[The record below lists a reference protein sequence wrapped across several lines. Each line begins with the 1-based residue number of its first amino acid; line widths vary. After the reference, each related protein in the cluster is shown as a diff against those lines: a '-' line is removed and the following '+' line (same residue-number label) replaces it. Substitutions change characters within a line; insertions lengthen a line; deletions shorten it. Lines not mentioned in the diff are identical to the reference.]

1 MVDDANEVAVAN
13 EVADDANEVADD
25 ANEVADDANIY
36 FLYVLYIN
44 DCVLTLSGYDCRHT

>member
-13 EVADDANEVADD
+13 EVADDANID
-25 ANEVADDANIY
+25 

>member
-13 EVADDANEVADD
+13 EVADDANEV
-25 ANEVADDANIY
+25 VDDANID

-44 DCVLTLSGYDCRHT
+44 DCVLTLSGYDCRHI